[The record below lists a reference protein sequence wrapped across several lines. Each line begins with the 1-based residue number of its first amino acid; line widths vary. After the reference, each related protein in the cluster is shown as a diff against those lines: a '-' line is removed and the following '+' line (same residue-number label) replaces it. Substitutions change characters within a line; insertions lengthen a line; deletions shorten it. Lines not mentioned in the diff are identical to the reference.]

1 MAAVES
7 IRQVL
12 AELSTKQL
20 LLRCDAILSAVPSE
34 LESSMVEAAYLEAC
48 RRRSSEV
55 CDGLFDLLATMER
68 NALERRLL
76 ALRSLSVQPDATAL
90 PVEKRSHE
98 GFDLNDEAIEAIVN
112 HEAIEALMNDEGF
125 EALVK
130 QMSLADDHDSERH
143 SVDASLG
150 DVGGTAGEQLPVDMT
165 DHADLTGWEWPDV
178 DVSLTSGNGSEIAGL
193 PPAGVLRLAGYKVG
207 KSGLH
212 DGKDR
217 LRILKAVLLFDFP
230 RALCASL
237 PEDYLEEWGQP
248 QTSKRLKKMADSLAQ
263 WIING
268 RKKQQNGQDYS
279 TAIMHW
285 RMDLHYLKRRFY
297 DPLRE
302 AGFTWP
308 DDGQPDQISSLEEPV
323 ADPDQDSTV
332 SIEKSIGDLRFVPRS
347 EDMPHIEVDLYS
359 LENEGEYVDHVAKSL
374 LRLASDHFDPLV
386 TVYACASASVNF
398 GNTPTASIFLGM
410 AAVGVEADR
419 VQQALLGAF
428 RSLPGVRVRISE
440 PVAAGWSQRS
450 IHLQDRRV
458 WVPLDVQTWCSPA
471 HLMSGRG
478 REGTA

>member
-7 IRQVL
+7 IRQVF

-20 LLRCDAILSAVPSE
+20 LLRCDAILSAVPTE
-34 LESSMVEAAYLEAC
+34 LESFMVEAAYLEAC
-48 RRRSSEV
+48 RRRSREV

-76 ALRSLSVQPDATAL
+76 ALRSLSVQPNATAL
-90 PVEKRSHE
+90 PVEKPSYE
-98 GFDLNDEAIEAIVN
+98 DFDVNDEAIEAFK
-112 HEAIEALMNDEGF
+112 NDEGF

-130 QMSLADDHDSERH
+130 QMSSLADEYHSERH

-150 DVGGTAGEQLPVDMT
+150 DVGRTAGEQLPVDMT

-178 DVSLTSGNGSEIAGL
+178 DVSLTSGTGSEIAGL
-193 PPAGVLRLAGYKVG
+193 PPAGVLSLAGYRVG

-217 LRILKAVLLFDFP
+217 LRILRAVLLLDFP
-230 RALCASL
+230 RALCDSL

-279 TAIMHW
+279 AAIMHW

-297 DPLRE
+297 EPLRE

-308 DDGQPDQISSLEEPV
+308 DDGQTDEISSLEEPV

-332 SIEKSIGDLRFVPRS
+332 SIEKPIGDLRFVPRS
-347 EDMPHIEVDLYS
+347 EDMPHVEVDLYS
-359 LENEGEYVDHVAKSL
+359 LEDEGEYVDHVAKSL
-374 LRLASDHFDPLV
+374 LGLASDHFDALV
-386 TVYACASASVNF
+386 TVYVCASASVNF
-398 GNTPTASIFLGM
+398 GNTTTASVFLGM

-419 VQQALLGAF
+419 VQQVLLGAF

-458 WVPLDVQTWCSPA
+458 WVPLDVETWCSPA
-471 HLMSGRG
+471 HLMGVRG